1 MMEPKK
7 KRIAEYNSVFREYD
21 KIYRDTI
28 KVLGLNDSSFWILYT
43 IRDGGEG
50 ITQSEIVNMNFL
62 PPQTIN
68 SELKKLEKSGFVQL
82 LAGTDKR
89 KKQVYLT
96 AKGKELSARTADKI
110 IAAEMNAMDF
120 LSEQEMAEFLRLFRK
135 YISCLGNQ
143 LEKLKLENNSNE

>member
-1 MMEPKK
+1 MES
-7 KRIAEYNSVFREYD
+7 KRQWITEYNSIMREYD
-21 KIYRDTI
+21 KMYRDAV
-28 KVLGLNDSSFWILYT
+28 KALGLNESSSWILYT

-50 ITQSEIVNMNFL
+50 ITQSELVNRIFW

-68 SELKKLEKSGFVQL
+68 SELKKLEKGGFVQL
-82 LAGTDKR
+82 LAGADKR

-96 AKGKELSARTADKI
+96 DKGKELSARTADKI

-143 LEKLKLENNSNE
+143 LEKLKLENNSHE